1 MDFLANIVKGAVD
14 VGANITNI
22 AKGTVLERIKAELE
36 QIPEEW
42 IQGWMRY
49 EVSFLDDYIIPR
61 YGNELPQY
69 KDLAIQMVDS
79 ISAQELQQCA
89 VSARPELRHIWYS
102 QEAINRINSEKI
114 RIIDYI
120 SRL

>member
-1 MDFLANIVKGAVD
+1 MDFFAGIANVGKGMAL
-14 VGANITNI
+14 G
-22 AKGTVLERIKAELE
+22 RIEAEFK
-36 QIPEEW
+36 QIPDEW
-42 IQGWMRY
+42 IQRWARG
-49 EVSFLDDYIIPR
+49 EVFFLKDYIIPL
-61 YGNELPQY
+61 YGMQLPQY
-69 KDLAIQMVDS
+69 KNIVIPLVDP

-89 VSARPELRHIWYS
+89 MNARPELRHIWYS

>member
-14 VGANITNI
+14 VGANI
-22 AKGTVLERIKAELE
+22 AKGTVLERIKAELG

-61 YGNELPQY
+61 YGKELPQY
-69 KDLAIQMVDS
+69 KDLAIPMVDS